1 MPCEI
6 LSLIIFS
13 QKRRG
18 IVLFG
23 KMKMGNFF
31 SKFINSQHHRI
42 LRQLQR
48 QMCRKNKLKLKWK
61 SHCWKQQKRA
71 VLSYRLFIYYVCPLQ
86 KSFLLFANM
95 LCLAWRHGEGKAK
108 AMGHAPRN
116 GKRRKIA
123 PKCQI
128 LIPLKPSSQYLNF
141 LSCGL
146 TRAHK

>member
-13 QKRRG
+13 QKRG
-18 IVLFG
+18 YCIVRKDENGQLLFEVY
-23 KMKMGNFF
+23 KH
-31 SKFINSQHHRI
+31 STSSLQ
-42 LRQLQR
+42 QLQR
-48 QMCRKNKLKLKWK
+48 QMFRKNKLKLKWK

-71 VLSYRLFIYYVCPLQ
+71 VLSYRLFIYYVCSLQ